1 MDVVLDFKV
10 ILKQASAWRK
20 PFIIDVYEL
29 CSVLKDCIIQLLPF
43 SNASSMCPGRKTG
56 ENATPHG
63 ALTPQ
68 SIERGTR
75 GHTEAQHLH
84 RYRPPGQTF

>member
-1 MDVVLDFKV
+1 
-10 ILKQASAWRK
+10 
-20 PFIIDVYEL
+20 
-29 CSVLKDCIIQLLPF
+29 
-43 SNASSMCPGRKTG
+43 MCPGRKTG